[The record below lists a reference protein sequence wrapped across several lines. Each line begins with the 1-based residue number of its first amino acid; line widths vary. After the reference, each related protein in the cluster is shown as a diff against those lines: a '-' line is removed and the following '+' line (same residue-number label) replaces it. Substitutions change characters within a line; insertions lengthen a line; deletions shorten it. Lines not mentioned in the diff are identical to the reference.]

1 MGKAQTGVSNQVSS
15 AENSNEQALVS
26 LASQQNANS
35 QQLFNQTAPGL
46 TAAENFYSSLAT
58 GNPAS
63 IATASAPAI
72 QQITQ
77 ATAGAKQQILNNAPA
92 GGEKNLAIENADV
105 AQGAKIGDVT
115 SGAYL
120 NSYNALAQLAGQGI
134 NQSISAAG
142 TGISG
147 LSSANT
153 ALGQIGQQQIE
164 AEQMQAQQKGASLGA
179 LSSLG
184 GSIFEGAGAAGGFG
198 SLFGLGAAAGAGG
211 AAGAGSLLGLAAI
224 A

>member
-46 TAAENFYSSLAT
+46 ATAENFYGSLAT
-58 GNPAS
+58 GNPYS
-63 IATASAPAI
+63 IATATAPAV
-72 QQITQ
+72 QQITK
-77 ATAGAKQQILNNAPA
+77 ATEGAKQNILQNDPA

-164 AEQMQAQQKGASLGA
+164 QEQMQAQQKGSTLGA
-179 LSSLG
+179 LASVG
-184 GSIFEGAGAAGGFG
+184 GSIFEGAGAAGG
-198 SLFGLGAAAGAGG
+198 LGALFA
-211 AAGAGSLLGLAAI
+211 L
-224 A
+224 